1 MPERWEST
9 ITLSFIY
16 LVILF
21 TLTKKLTR
29 WPWFPSRLWTTH
41 GQALTL
47 LYLHRKCFS
56 VLQLLVL
63 SSCVHLWVRS
73 LPRNSFSEGL
83 KEQRFRKGNY
93 DKYQPG
99 RPKKRKEKKCKIL
112 FNIAFIQSLKYI
124 WQTNSWLMVVL
135 GWNTLKAEVLHH
147 SPTSGGYFT
156 HVSPSV
162 DIHIQGYF
170 KQGH

>member
-1 MPERWEST
+1 MSADLIDPCIKIHYPALETLISPGDQTGKMNNRCQHTWLSPSMNTKFGEMTERWEST
-9 ITLSFIY
+9 ITWSFIY
-16 LVILF
+16 SVILF

-29 WPWFPSRLWTTH
+29 WSWFPSRLWSTH

-83 KEQRFRKGNY
+83 KEQRFRKGNS

-99 RPKKRKEKKCKIL
+99 RPKKRKRKNER
-112 FNIAFIQSLKYI
+112 
-124 WQTNSWLMVVL
+124 
-135 GWNTLKAEVLHH
+135 
-147 SPTSGGYFT
+147 YFLT
-156 HVSPSV
+156 
-162 DIHIQGYF
+162 
-170 KQGH
+170 

>member
-1 MPERWEST
+1 MGIVFYIYEDKNKGSADLIGPCIRIYYQTLESLISPRPRQGKWITGAT
-9 ITLSFIY
+9 IHDWAQVWTLKLGRCLKGENRSFIY

-29 WPWFPSRLWTTH
+29 RSWFPSTFWSTH

-73 LPRNSFSEGL
+73 LPRNSFSVGL
-83 KEQRFRKGNY
+83 KEQRFRKGNPN
-93 DKYQPG
+93 KYQPD
-99 RPKKRKEKKCKIL
+99 RLKKRKRKNKR
-112 FNIAFIQSLKYI
+112 
-124 WQTNSWLMVVL
+124 
-135 GWNTLKAEVLHH
+135 
-147 SPTSGGYFT
+147 YFLT
-156 HVSPSV
+156 
-162 DIHIQGYF
+162 
-170 KQGH
+170 